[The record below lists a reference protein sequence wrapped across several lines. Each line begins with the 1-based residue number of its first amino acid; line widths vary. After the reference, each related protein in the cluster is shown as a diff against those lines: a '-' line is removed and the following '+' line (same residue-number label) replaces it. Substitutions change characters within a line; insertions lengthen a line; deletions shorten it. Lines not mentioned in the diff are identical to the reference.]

1 MEIQQNIT
9 QTEGALMFSLRN
21 QFSPC
26 ICLSLSFSV
35 PFNSLLSLSHLFFF
49 SVLVQPLSIVWV
61 GWRSTL
67 GGLQTL
73 LFAVVTVAILRDPEH
88 TEGSLGAKRRRSLPY
103 NQTGSKVARGQLS
116 QRKCEDSWERRGAWS
131 ETETSVWWTGL
142 VCGNSGG
149 GLDQDQTCFHDIHFQ
164 WNLFKWNQLQS
175 NNGMK
180 ERSNSL
186 SWSSHVQW
194 DLRAFCITE
203 STFCHHELYC
213 QINEQNLIII
223 FPNMIPNSI
232 LSINGR
238 RKSHDQYQ
246 YVTNQNECQ
255 WS

>member
-49 SVLVQPLSIVWV
+49 STLVQPLSIVWV

-73 LFAVVTVAILRDPEH
+73 LFAMVTVAILRDPEH

-149 GLDQDQTCFHDIHFQ
+149 GWIRIRPVSMTFIFNGTFSNGISYKVTTEWKKDQTA
-164 WNLFKWNQLQS
+164 S
-175 NNGMK
+175 P
-180 ERSNSL
+180 
-186 SWSSHVQW
+186 
-194 DLRAFCITE
+194 DLHMYSGIWEHSA
-203 STFCHHELYC
+203 
-213 QINEQNLIII
+213 
-223 FPNMIPNSI
+223 
-232 LSINGR
+232 
-238 RKSHDQYQ
+238 
-246 YVTNQNECQ
+246 
-255 WS
+255 